1 LNFTEE
7 LWHPH
12 LTKARIDA
20 NNFVLVDNFR
30 EHRRKN
36 KLFSRLQMPYE
47 SSDTL
52 GAVIN
57 DNFYDDELVSDTELP
72 GMNATNKGPY
82 NCACKFTLADT
93 PKQDDNNYLTMVN
106 EGGEIEGGMLGE
118 YVNLYDTN
126 SDSENPSAVPESH
139 TNTDPKPTG
148 STGETVGEQ
157 QPQRSQQ
164 KIRRGQVN
172 TEPKVEAQNITTKSS
187 YAQNGQ
193 EQEYLQSSNNDQN
206 TYVPIYNQQV
216 IPPLIDNQYQN
227 SNYNQ
232 QPVGQQQVQYVQ
244 QPQQQVQYVQQPQ
257 QQVQYVQQPQQQV
270 QYVQQPQQQTQYV
283 QQPQQQTQYVQQPQ
297 QQTQYVEQPQ
307 QQVQYVQVQP
317 QQQVQ
322 YVQIQ
327 PQQQTQYDQQQV
339 QYIQQPAQYQQTNYA
354 PQSSYVQTSNEQP
367 IYVQSSQVA
376 QPQMSNYVGTG
387 LNQVPTIIYY

>member
-20 NNFVLVDNFR
+20 NNFVLVDNFK
-30 EHRRKN
+30 EHKRKN

-93 PKQDDNNYLTMVN
+93 PKQDDNNYSTMVN

-126 SDSENPSAVPESH
+126 SDFENPSAVPESH
-139 TNTDPKPTG
+139 TNTDPRPTG

-172 TEPKVEAQNITTKSS
+172 AEPKVEAQNNTAASS
-187 YAQNGQ
+187 YARNGQ
-193 EQEYLQSSNNDQN
+193 ENEYSQSSNNDQN
-206 TYVPIYNQQV
+206 TYVPGYNQRTQNQQV

-227 SNYNQ
+227 SNYVQ
-232 QPVGQQQVQYVQ
+232 QPAGQQQTQYVQQPAQQQVQYVQAQPQQQTQYIQQTQYVQQPQQQQTQYVQ

-257 QQVQYVQQPQQQV
+257 QQIQYVQA
-270 QYVQQPQQQTQYV
+270 
-283 QQPQQQTQYVQQPQ
+283 
-297 QQTQYVEQPQ
+297 
-307 QQVQYVQVQP
+307 
-317 QQQVQ
+317 
-322 YVQIQ
+322 Q

-339 QYIQQPAQYQQTNYA
+339 QYIQQPTQYQQANYA
-354 PQSSYVQTSNEQP
+354 PQSNYVQTSYQQP
-367 IYVQSSQVA
+367 VYVQSPQVA

>member
-1 LNFTEE
+1 LNFTED

-12 LTKARIDA
+12 LTKAKIDA
-20 NNFVLVDNFR
+20 NNFVLVDNFK
-30 EHRRKN
+30 EHRKKN
-36 KLFSRLQMPYE
+36 KLLSRLQMPYE

-148 STGETVGEQ
+148 STGETAEEQ

-164 KIRRGQVN
+164 KIKRGQVN
-172 TEPKVEAQNITTKSS
+172 TGPKVEAQNITATSF
-187 YAQNGQ
+187 YGQNGQ
-193 EQEYLQSSNNDQN
+193 EQDYLQSSNNDQN
-206 TYVPIYNQQV
+206 TYVSGYNQQV
-216 IPPLIDNQYQN
+216 IPPLIDNRYQN

-257 QQVQYVQQPQQQV
+257 QQTQYVQQSQQQTQYVQQPQQQAQYFEQPQQQV
-270 QYVQQPQQQTQYV
+270 QYVQQPQQQI
-283 QQPQQQTQYVQQPQ
+283 
-297 QQTQYVEQPQ
+297 
-307 QQVQYVQVQP
+307 QYVQVQP
-317 QQQVQ
+317 QQQ
-322 YVQIQ
+322 
-327 PQQQTQYDQQQV
+327 TQNEQQQV

-354 PQSSYVQTSNEQP
+354 PQSNYVQANYQQP
-367 IYVQSSQVA
+367 MYIQSSKVA